1 MANLKLRRAAAGA
14 GVKLWQVA
22 EALGVADATLSRW
35 LRRELPEEKAER
47 IMAAIREL
55 SVEENNE
62 EEI

>member
-35 LRRELPEEKAER
+35 HRRDRPEEKAER
-47 IMAAIREL
+47 IMATIREL
-55 SVEENNE
+55 SAGENNKEEN
-62 EEI
+62 

>member
-1 MANLKLRRAAAGA
+1 MSNLKLRRAAAGA

-55 SVEENNE
+55 SVGENNK

>member
-35 LRRELPEEKAER
+35 LRRDLPEEKAER
-47 IMAAIREL
+47 IMATIREL
-55 SVEENNE
+55 SAGENNKEEN
-62 EEI
+62 